1 MKVIYYIN
9 GYKKVWQT
17 KIIQHLA
24 KLTCNRF
31 MKTDYILEIV
41 HIWLQESLATRP
53 PQNKLNFSVTD
64 KFEKWLHNSL
74 KVIYYINGYKSF
86 WQTKIIW
93 HLAKLLGNCFQKTF
107 YILESVHIRLQ
118 ESLAINL
125 PTQVKFFS
133 NWSKMLQHRIHTFSK
148 RKIYC
153 TRNTKPFIC
162 SKIQHALPLALYGGT
177 KLPVYLLLYTIILY
191 VDEDLFLW
199 FTINSSRICQSS
211 SAFDLLIPWD
221 STVSRYWEEK
231 KNLR

>member
-1 MKVIYYIN
+1 MFSVDFSYLENPNSLFEHLHNGNWSLSRAITKWLHNSMKVIYYIN

-31 MKTDYILEIV
+31 MKTYYILEIV

-93 HLAKLLGNCFQKTF
+93 NLAKFFGNCFQKTSH
-107 YILESVHIRLQ
+107 ILKKCSYTVTR
-118 ESLAINL
+118 
-125 PTQVKFFS
+125 KFS
-133 NWSKMLQHRIHTFSK
+133 P
-148 RKIYC
+148 
-153 TRNTKPFIC
+153 KPF
-162 SKIQHALPLALYGGT
+162 
-177 KLPVYLLLYTIILY
+177 YT
-191 VDEDLFLW
+191 
-199 FTINSSRICQSS
+199 S
-211 SAFDLLIPWD
+211 
-221 STVSRYWEEK
+221 
-231 KNLR
+231 